1 MVHTFSP
8 IYGISCMERVDLIY
22 TLCLCPLTF
31 FTLMSSP
38 SGYWDDNKISP
49 AILNE
54 LVAIEASQIAS
65 TSKSIVWKP
74 SVILVPP
81 PLTVMDS
88 DDLFNLSF
96 NISIQNFQMLDAAI
110 EWLLVEGRLYV

>member
-1 MVHTFSP
+1 
-8 IYGISCMERVDLIY
+8 MEHVDSIHMPR
-22 TLCLCPLTF
+22 LCPLTF

-54 LVAIEASQIAS
+54 LVAIEASQVAS

-81 PLTVMDS
+81 PLTVVDS
-88 DDLFNLSF
+88 NDLFDLSF
-96 NISIQNFQMLDAAI
+96 DASIQNFQMLDAAI
-110 EWLLVEGRLYV
+110 EWLLAEGRLYVQVTIIWDI